1 MPAMVA
7 AETAVHGAFDA
18 LDFAPRA
25 MPNCG
30 PRCFQA
36 LWRCL
41 QSQHT
46 QQRQNTMDAKPIFT
60 KLSRDEYAALMDA
73 AKARARVVRR
83 EAGDD
88 FWRGASA
95 VVMAASA
102 RAGRSA
108 QSLALALARMLAR
121 RTR

>member
-1 MPAMVA
+1 
-7 AETAVHGAFDA
+7 
-18 LDFAPRA
+18 
-25 MPNCG
+25 
-30 PRCFQA
+30 
-36 LWRCL
+36 
-41 QSQHT
+41 
-46 QQRQNTMDAKPIFT
+46 MDTKSVFT
-60 KLSRDEYAALMDA
+60 KLSRDEYATVIDA
-73 AKARARVVRR
+73 AKACARVLRR

>member
-1 MPAMVA
+1 
-7 AETAVHGAFDA
+7 
-18 LDFAPRA
+18 
-25 MPNCG
+25 
-30 PRCFQA
+30 
-36 LWRCL
+36 
-41 QSQHT
+41 
-46 QQRQNTMDAKPIFT
+46 MDAKPIFT